1 MLAFLIVS
9 NIGFPWRLASTGCL
23 FALCLALLAASDSR
37 LSFRGATAAS
47 RLSWRPVYSRVMAVG
62 MMVCL
67 ALTAYISQQA
77 AATESK
83 IVSAIKTAL
92 RISASG
98 DVNNPKWDKTKLEML
113 TLAQDGI
120 AINTHYRKLT
130 TMLADELAKWGD
142 WKNAIWVWESVVVSR
157 PYVPAIMSNIA
168 KGYAQTGNFDKAF
181 EYLARCEKLQPNTP
195 AVRSLKVIL
204 MSRNGKEAE
213 AAVLAQAY
221 MNDGTYDYDLVNVAF
236 VLGMRTSD
244 FDMAIQALT
253 ILSKEWPSTKRDAQ
267 LKLAGI
273 YVNHKKDDAKA
284 LAAFK
289 TALELTP
296 DKYRDNLRKQ
306 IPPQFQAQL

>member
-1 MLAFLIVS
+1 
-9 NIGFPWRLASTGCL
+9 
-23 FALCLALLAASDSR
+23 
-37 LSFRGATAAS
+37 
-47 RLSWRPVYSRVMAVG
+47 
-62 MMVCL
+62 
-67 ALTAYISQQA
+67 
-77 AATESK
+77 
-83 IVSAIKTAL
+83 
-92 RISASG
+92 
-98 DVNNPKWDKTKLEML
+98 ML

-253 ILSKEWPSTKRDAQ
+253 ILSKEWPTTKRDAQ